1 MNGGGGF
8 TWANSSEMMQNGIA
22 SAMAALL
29 RHIGDDARNFLAGKE
44 FPGRNPSRKSREE
57 VPRIA
62 DAHAESLY
70 GVLKSQVWHSEQ

>member
-8 TWANSSEMMQNGIA
+8 TWANCSEMMQNGIA

-44 FPGRNPSRKSREE
+44 FRVATPLGRAGRRCRVSRMRMRSRFTG
-57 VPRIA
+57 
-62 DAHAESLY
+62 S
-70 GVLKSQVWHSEQ
+70 